1 MVRESNLI
9 AMRWDGAHSV
19 KAARSAIA
27 SGSQVEIELPLED
40 HYALYRHLHPGPAR
54 GGAEEID
61 VSGGAELLASI
72 ATVAGLE
79 EMRHLQAAVQR
90 ARYSVRLTS
99 PEPLLR
105 LLPPAGRRATASAAK
120 AAGR

>member
-1 MVRESNLI
+1 MVRETTVV

-40 HYALYRHLHPGPAR
+40 HYALYRHLHPESPR
-54 GGAEEID
+54 GGAEDID
-61 VSGGAELLASI
+61 ASGGAELLASI
-72 ATVAGLE
+72 ATVAGLQDIQY
-79 EMRHLQAAVQR
+79 LQPSVQR
-90 ARYSVRLTS
+90 SHYRVRLTS

-105 LLPPAGRRATASAAK
+105 LIPPARGR
-120 AAGR
+120 

>member
-1 MVRESNLI
+1 
-9 AMRWDGAHSV
+9 MRWDGAHAV
-19 KAARSAIA
+19 KSARSAIA

-40 HYALYRHLHPGPAR
+40 HYALYRHLHPGSPR
-54 GGAEEID
+54 GGAEDID
-61 VSGGAELLASI
+61 ASGGAELLGSI

-79 EMRHLQAAVQR
+79 EMRHLQAAVRR
-90 ARYSVRLTS
+90 ARYRVRLTS

>member
-1 MVRESNLI
+1 MARESTVV
-9 AMRWDGAHSV
+9 AMRWDGAHTV

-27 SGSQVEIELPLED
+27 RGSQVEIELPLED
-40 HYALYRHLHPGPAR
+40 HYALYRHLHPGSSR
-54 GGAEEID
+54 GGAEDID
-61 VSGGAELLASI
+61 ATGGAELLASI
-72 ATVAGLE
+72 ASVAGLE
-79 EMRHLQAAVQR
+79 EMRHLQPAVQR
-90 ARYSVRLTS
+90 ARYGVRLTS